1 MCIDIIKNI
10 TDYPTGECRA
20 GFGWWSRIGSPSF
33 ACFTFQ
39 LRNCGWKRI
48 VQILG
53 INRLQYVINNTSL
66 DRKSCIFEI
75 AESADHTDFAVDV
88 KFFRLFLELYSVH
101 DGHFHIC
108 DNNVRMLFENDLQA
122 IFGIICFQKITV
134 CSDLSHG
141 VLNFRIRNMKKLG
154 SRLWIRKVLPP
165 PPCGPTTAE
174 QRHPRYGGRLW
185 MSVERPILAI
195 FNDTDTDSNGKSSER
210 LSADLCD
217 KYGLSV
223 RFLVVTEKDFMVQDS
238 TSVTLI
244 SSWNPS
250 V

>member
-1 MCIDIIKNI
+1 MCIDIIKII

-141 VLNFRIRNMKKLG
+141 VLNFRIRDMKKLG

-195 FNDTDTDSNGKSSER
+195 FNDTDTDSNRKSSER

>member
-10 TDYPTGECRA
+10 TDYPTGERRA

-154 SRLWIRKVLPP
+154 SRLWMS
-165 PPCGPTTAE
+165 AE
-174 QRHPRYGGRLW
+174 R
-185 MSVERPILAI
+185 SILAI

>member
-53 INRLQYVINNTSL
+53 INRLQYVINNTGL

-141 VLNFRIRNMKKLG
+141 VLNFRIRDMEAWEQIVNPEG
-154 SRLWIRKVLPP
+154 FAS
-165 PPCGPTTAE
+165 PCGPTTAE

-185 MSVERPILAI
+185 MSVGRSILAI
-195 FNDTDTDSNGKSSER
+195 FNDTDSNGKSSER

>member
-154 SRLWIRKVLPP
+154 SRLW
-165 PPCGPTTAE
+165 
-174 QRHPRYGGRLW
+174 
-185 MSVERPILAI
+185 MSVERSILAI

-223 RFLVVTEKDFMVQDS
+223 RFLVVAEKDFMVQDS

>member
-10 TDYPTGECRA
+10 TDYPTGERRA

-53 INRLQYVINNTSL
+53 INRLQYVINNTGL

-141 VLNFRIRNMKKLG
+141 VLNFRIRDMKKLG

-195 FNDTDTDSNGKSSER
+195 FNDTDTDSNDKSSER

>member
-10 TDYPTGECRA
+10 TDYPTGERRA

-154 SRLWIRKVLPP
+154 SRLW
-165 PPCGPTTAE
+165 
-174 QRHPRYGGRLW
+174 
-185 MSVERPILAI
+185 MSVERSILAI

>member
-10 TDYPTGECRA
+10 TDYPTGERRA

-53 INRLQYVINNTSL
+53 INRLQYVINNTGL

-122 IFGIICFQKITV
+122 IFGIICFQKINV

-141 VLNFRIRNMKKLG
+141 VLNFRIRDMKKLG
-154 SRLWIRKVLPP
+154 SRLW
-165 PPCGPTTAE
+165 
-174 QRHPRYGGRLW
+174 
-185 MSVERPILAI
+185 MSVERSILAI

>member
-10 TDYPTGECRA
+10 TDYPTGERRA

-53 INRLQYVINNTSL
+53 INRLQYVINNTGL

-141 VLNFRIRNMKKLG
+141 VLNFRIRDMKKLG
-154 SRLWIRKVLPP
+154 SRLW
-165 PPCGPTTAE
+165 
-174 QRHPRYGGRLW
+174 
-185 MSVERPILAI
+185 MSVGRSILAI

>member
-10 TDYPTGECRA
+10 TDYPTGERRA

-53 INRLQYVINNTSL
+53 INRLQYVINNTGL

-75 AESADHTDFAVDV
+75 AEFADHTDFAVDV

-122 IFGIICFQKITV
+122 IFGIICFQKINV

-154 SRLWIRKVLPP
+154 SRLW
-165 PPCGPTTAE
+165 
-174 QRHPRYGGRLW
+174 
-185 MSVERPILAI
+185 MSVERSILAI

>member
-53 INRLQYVINNTSL
+53 INRLQYVINNTGL

-154 SRLWIRKVLPP
+154 SRLW
-165 PPCGPTTAE
+165 
-174 QRHPRYGGRLW
+174 
-185 MSVERPILAI
+185 MSVERSILAI

>member
-141 VLNFRIRNMKKLG
+141 VLNFRIRDMKKLG

-165 PPCGPTTAE
+165 PVALQLRNRDIHGTEADYECLWDGP
-174 QRHPRYGGRLW
+174 
-185 MSVERPILAI
+185 S
-195 FNDTDTDSNGKSSER
+195 
-210 LSADLCD
+210 
-217 KYGLSV
+217 
-223 RFLVVTEKDFMVQDS
+223 
-238 TSVTLI
+238 
-244 SSWNPS
+244 
-250 V
+250 

>member
-1 MCIDIIKNI
+1 MFIDIIKNI

-154 SRLWIRKVLPP
+154 SRLW
-165 PPCGPTTAE
+165 
-174 QRHPRYGGRLW
+174 
-185 MSVERPILAI
+185 MSVERSILAI

>member
-141 VLNFRIRNMKKLG
+141 VLNFRIRDMKKLG

-185 MSVERPILAI
+185 MSVGRSILAI
-195 FNDTDTDSNGKSSER
+195 FNDTDSNGKSSER

>member
-20 GFGWWSRIGSPSF
+20 GFGWWGRIGSPSF

-53 INRLQYVINNTSL
+53 INRLQYVINNTGL

-154 SRLWIRKVLPP
+154 SRLW
-165 PPCGPTTAE
+165 
-174 QRHPRYGGRLW
+174 
-185 MSVERPILAI
+185 MSVERSILAI

-223 RFLVVTEKDFMVQDS
+223 RFLVVTEKDFMVQDP

>member
-10 TDYPTGECRA
+10 TDYPTGERRA

-53 INRLQYVINNTSL
+53 INRLQYVINNTGL

-141 VLNFRIRNMKKLG
+141 VLNFRIRDMKKLG

-195 FNDTDTDSNGKSSER
+195 FNDTDSNGKSSER

-223 RFLVVTEKDFMVQDS
+223 RFLVVTEKDLDRK
-238 TSVTLI
+238 SV
-244 SSWNPS
+244 